1 MPYYKIFGVIKLDP
15 KVDTIN
21 ATVKNIKENPKNL
34 KFKKIAPELTAKA
47 YENSEGDAVFINVNY
62 AIQNKLN
69 PKKIQSNLSK
79 RKITRMQTSSLF
91 AKVTKNQRRSR
102 Y

>member
-1 MPYYKIFGVIKLDP
+1 MLALLQNAGVIKLDP

-21 ATVKNIKENPKNL
+21 STVKNIKENPKNL

-69 PKKIQSNLSK
+69 PKNDSIELEQ
-79 RKITRMQTSSLF
+79 
-91 AKVTKNQRRSR
+91 TKNNP
-102 Y
+102 YANIVA